1 MHSKSSD
8 VTRSVEV
15 PANIA
20 DSGKVK
26 LGGASPSLPSVR
38 RVPAGVADSGK
49 VKLGGASPAL

>member
-8 VTRSVEV
+8 VTRSVDV

-20 DSGKVK
+20 DSGKVR
-26 LGGASPSLPSVR
+26 LGGASPSLPVR
-38 RVPAGVADSGK
+38 AVPPTIADSGK